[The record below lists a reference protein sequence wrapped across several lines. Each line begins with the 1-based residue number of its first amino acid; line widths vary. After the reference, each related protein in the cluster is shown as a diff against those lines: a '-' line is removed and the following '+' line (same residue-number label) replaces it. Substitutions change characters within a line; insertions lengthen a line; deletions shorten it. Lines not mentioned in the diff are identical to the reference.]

1 HNDKIFRSK
10 TPHMIKTFNRVLHIQ
25 SLLHSYQYNLS
36 RNGTYRFPLTRKISS
51 SMAQRNT
58 SPTKQNGQNRS
69 SKKTS
74 TTLPDV
80 QTLSALTTEPFVDTH
95 THLHYTLERLPNT
108 FGVETFQILKERY
121 CPPNLEA
128 CVNVL
133 CDPLSFSSDEVFP
146 GTYMDW
152 KVMAETPFMYLAAGV
167 HPHSARDYN
176 DYIET
181 QMCKILQ
188 HPKTVALGEIGLDY
202 HYDNSPRDVQRRVFI
217 RQIEQ
222 AKKLQKPLVIHT
234 REAEEDTWDILTKHV
249 PKDWKIH
256 VHCFTDSPGLAKKL
270 LDYFPNL
277 YIGITGVV
285 TYGSAKNT
293 QEIVRSVVPLNRIL
307 LETDAPYMTPAKL
320 NRNKRTN
327 EKVTVSH
334 SGMIPFVAQKIAEI
348 TDKEI
353 DVIMRA
359 ARDNTRS

>member
-1 HNDKIFRSK
+1 
-10 TPHMIKTFNRVLHIQ
+10 
-25 SLLHSYQYNLS
+25 
-36 RNGTYRFPLTRKISS
+36 
-51 SMAQRNT
+51 
-58 SPTKQNGQNRS
+58 
-69 SKKTS
+69 
-74 TTLPDV
+74 
-80 QTLSALTTEPFVDTH
+80 
-95 THLHYTLERLPNT
+95 
-108 FGVETFQILKERY
+108 
-121 CPPNLEA
+121 
-128 CVNVL
+128 
-133 CDPLSFSSDEVFP
+133 
-146 GTYMDW
+146 MDW

-167 HPHSARDYN
+167 HPHNAKDYN
-176 DYIET
+176 EYIEA

-202 HYDNSPRDVQRRVFI
+202 HYDNSPKDVQRQVLI
-217 RQIEQ
+217 RQIEK
-222 AKKLQKPLVIHT
+222 AKELQKPLVIHT

-256 VHCFTDSPGLAKKL
+256 VHCFTDSPDFAKKL

-293 QEIVRSVVPLNRIL
+293 QEIVRSVAPLNRIL

-327 EKVTVSH
+327 EKITVSH

-348 TDKEI
+348 TGKEI

-359 ARDNTRS
+359 ARENTRNMYGI